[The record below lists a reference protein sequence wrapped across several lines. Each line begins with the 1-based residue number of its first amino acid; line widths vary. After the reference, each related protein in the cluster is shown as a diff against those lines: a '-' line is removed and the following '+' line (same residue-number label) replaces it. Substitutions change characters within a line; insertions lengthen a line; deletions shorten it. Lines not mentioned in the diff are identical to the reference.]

1 MKTVYVS
8 ATPGGLTWDIARKDR
23 IKYMSGTTGAS
34 TSPLALSREG
44 MDDVTIEG
52 LVMRMMGA
60 LRKHCWEDGAFP
72 GDTFRFEYGVDPSM
86 ERLRDIVEEHREEF
100 EDLVMKTI
108 EKYMPALDYDGKRR
122 FRREKPVVECA
133 IEPSRI
139 PNLFFTW
146 FMDDWVAKRRR

>member
-8 ATPGGLTWDIARKDR
+8 ATPCGLTWDIARKDR

-44 MDDVTIEG
+44 MEVVTIEG

-60 LRKHCWEDGAFP
+60 LRKHCWDDGAFP
-72 GDTFRFEYGVDPSM
+72 GDTFRFEYGIDPSM
-86 ERLRDIVEEHREEF
+86 EILGDIVEEHREEF

-108 EKYMPALDYDGKRR
+108 EKYLPALDMGGDGRARRKGPVSMEYDRSRKRS
-122 FRREKPVVECA
+122 
-133 IEPSRI
+133 IEEE
-139 PNLFFTW
+139 FFG
-146 FMDDWVAKRRR
+146 FHF